1 MSSLANLLKPYNSE
15 QFLEKNWTSK
25 AIEIKNPGE
34 KQFTDLFSWQ
44 KLNYLLNFHE
54 FKYPELRLALDG
66 KVQEASANENI
77 IKLCKEGATLIIN
90 KVNKLI
96 PEVATLAAEIQYEIG
111 YGTQV
116 NAYCSWPGKQGFSSH
131 YDTHEVFILQVEG
144 KKEWKVFPETLKYPL
159 VEQKSAS
166 LTPPDTEPYL
176 SCILEAGDVLYIP
189 RGHWHYAL
197 ALNVPSLHLTLGVH
211 SKTGIDFLEW
221 MVSQLREQEEWR
233 ESLPL
238 RFEKEPVEKHIESLI
253 ENLDKYL
260 YHHNIAENYIN
271 HLDSLGKPVANY
283 SLPQQ
288 AGFNI
293 FFLGKETSFKIPQL
307 QRVKIYPLADGSE
320 GCRIIFAGK
329 EVSMKGLDC
338 SFVEKLFAAE
348 FFTGSDVIRWLPDF
362 DWELD
367 IVPFLN
373 CLVMEGIIFVET
385 SSIYNPESL

>member
-1 MSSLANLLKPYNSE
+1 MSSLANLLRPYNLE
-15 QFLEKNWTSK
+15 QFLGKNWTNQ
-25 AIEIKNPGE
+25 AVQIKNPGE
-34 KQFTDLFSWQ
+34 KRFTDLFSWQ
-44 KLNYLLNFHE
+44 KLNNLLNFHD
-54 FKYPELRLALDG
+54 FTYPDLRLALDG
-66 KVQEASANENI
+66 KVQDASANENI

-96 PEVATLAAEIQYEIG
+96 PEVATLAAEIKYELG

-144 KKEWKVFPETLKYPL
+144 KKEWKVFPESLKYPL
-159 VEQKSAS
+159 VDQKSAS
-166 LTPPDTEPYL
+166 LTPPTTEPYL

-197 ALNVPSLHLTLGVH
+197 ALDVPSLHLTLGIH

-221 MVSQLREQEEWR
+221 LVSQLREQEEWR
-233 ESLPL
+233 QSLPL
-238 RFEKEPVEKHIESLI
+238 RFEKEPVEKHLESLI

-307 QRVKIYPLADGSE
+307 QRVNIYPLVDGSE

-329 EVSMKGLDC
+329 EVSIKGLDC
-338 SFVEKLFAAE
+338 SVVEKLFAAKS
-348 FFTGSDVIRWLPDF
+348 FTGDDVSRWLPNF

-367 IVPFLN
+367 IVPFLTR
-373 CLVMEGIIFVET
+373 LVMEGIIVVET
-385 SSIYNPESL
+385 SSIYNPES